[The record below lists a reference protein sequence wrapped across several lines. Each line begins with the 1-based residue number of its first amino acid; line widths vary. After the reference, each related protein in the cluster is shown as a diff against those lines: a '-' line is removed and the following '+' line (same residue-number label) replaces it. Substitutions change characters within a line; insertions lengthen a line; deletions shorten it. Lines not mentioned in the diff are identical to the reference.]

1 MGASFSREFVIDKLL
16 PGLADMQGRV
26 VRRIDTARQSNT
38 MDVSSLTEGIYVL
51 DVNARGTHK
60 AFKIIVRH

>member
-1 MGASFSREFVIDKLL
+1 MPFGSDEVATTLTLV
-16 PGLADMQGRV
+16 DMQGRV

-60 AFKIIVRH
+60 AFKIMIKH